1 MSLRSF
7 FVNLKEY
14 LNLNALP
21 VPLLRQVYFSVFFAV
36 FFECFFGGGLVGV
49 FLCFVRFL
57 GSLGGSLLE
66 VFLKK

>member
-21 VPLLRQVYFSVFFAV
+21 VPLLRQVYFLVFFDV
-36 FFECFFGGGLVGV
+36 FFERVFSGV
-49 FLCFVRFL
+49 R
-57 GSLGGSLLE
+57 E
-66 VFLKK
+66 VFFSVLCGFWGPSGGHFWKYF